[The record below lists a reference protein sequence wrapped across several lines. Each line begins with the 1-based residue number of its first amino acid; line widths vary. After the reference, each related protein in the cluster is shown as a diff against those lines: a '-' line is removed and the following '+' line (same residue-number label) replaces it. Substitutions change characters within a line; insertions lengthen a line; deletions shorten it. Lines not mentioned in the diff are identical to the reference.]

1 MEQLDWADLR
11 AFLAFL
17 RTGSVRPAA
26 HVLGVSHSTIARRLD
41 QLETQIGVP
50 LYRRTSDGVSLTAA
64 GQEVHDAALRI
75 EAELS
80 GLDRRLFARETRLE
94 GPLILTL
101 MDELMVDPF
110 VKLLHAFKTAH
121 PGIDLKLDTGMARS
135 NLDRREADLALR
147 FGRDQADHLT
157 GRRLGQTARAVY
169 AQRTLIDNRTSPHS
183 LGWISFSG
191 FDDKETWKR
200 STPFPDQDT
209 VLRCFDIRS
218 QHVACRAGFGLA
230 LLPCFLCDLDP
241 ELVRVSD
248 PEFVSRQDLWLLRHP
263 DTKNNPRIRALM
275 DHIIDNLPQLTP
287 LLRGETARTVQIA
300 DHA

>member
-110 VKLLHAFKTAH
+110 VSLLHAFKTAH

-191 FDDKETWKR
+191 FSGKETWKR

-275 DHIIDNLPQLTP
+275 DHIIDNLPRLTP